1 VLIGNA
7 PVSWGVFEVE
17 SGGAQLPWP
26 TVLDEIAAAGYE
38 GTELGPYGYLPTE
51 PARLADE
58 VERRNLRLASA
69 FHPIAPLGDPM
80 EELAKAATVAATLAE
95 LGCGAI
101 VLACA
106 QTPDRAAVS
115 GRVRPEDALA
125 GEGWRRFVDV
135 VRRAAEAGAER
146 GLRAYFHHHAA
157 TYVET
162 PDEVAR
168 LLDDVPADALGL
180 CLDTGH
186 YAYGGGDPMAAVRG
200 YGDRIGYLHL
210 KDLRRE
216 RLGEARRRGLSFMEA
231 VREGVFCELGR
242 GDADVGS
249 VVRALVD
256 GGYAGWCIVEQDRV
270 VDGSTP
276 PEEPGRAAAVSR
288 EFLREVLGR

>member
-1 VLIGNA
+1 MLIGNA

-26 TVLDEIAAAGYE
+26 RVLDEIAAAGYE

-58 VERRNLRLASA
+58 LARRGLKLASA
-69 FHPIAPLGDPM
+69 FHPIAPLGEPA
-80 EELAKAATVAATLAE
+80 EELRRAKTVAATLAE

-115 GRVRPEDALA
+115 GRVRPEDGLA
-125 GEGWRRFVDV
+125 DEGWRRFVDV
-135 VRRAAEAGAER
+135 VHRAAEAGAER

-168 LLDDVPADALGL
+168 LLADVPAEALGL

-186 YAYGGGDPMAAVRG
+186 FAYGGGEPMAAIRA

-216 RLGEARRRGLSFMEA
+216 RLAEARQRGLSFMEA
-231 VREGVFCELGR
+231 VRDGVFCELGR
-242 GDADVGS
+242 GDADVGA
-249 VVRALVD
+249 VVRALTE

-270 VDGSTP
+270 VDASTP
-276 PEEPGRAAAVSR
+276 PDEPRRDAETSR
-288 EFLREVLGR
+288 RFLLEVLGR

>member
-1 VLIGNA
+1 MLIGNA

-26 TVLDEIAAAGYE
+26 RVLDEIAAAGYE
-38 GTELGPYGYLPTE
+38 GTELGPYGYLPTD
-51 PARLADE
+51 PAQLADE
-58 VERRNLRLASA
+58 LRVRGLRLASA
-69 FHPIAPLGDPM
+69 FHPIAPLGDPA
-80 EELAKAATVAATLAE
+80 EELRRAETVVATLAE
-95 LGCGAI
+95 LGCDAL

-106 QTPDRAAVS
+106 QTPDRERIA
-115 GRVRPEDALA
+115 GRVRAQDALA
-125 GEGWRRFVDV
+125 GDGWRRFVEM

-168 LLDDVPADALGL
+168 LLADVPAEALGL

-186 YAYGGGDPMAAVRG
+186 FAFGGGEPMAAVQE

-210 KDLRRE
+210 KDLRRDG
-216 RLGEARRRGLSFMEA
+216 LAEARRRGLSFMAA

-242 GDADVGS
+242 GDADVAA
-249 VVRALVD
+249 VVGALVAR
-256 GGYAGWCIVEQDRV
+256 GYAGWCIVEQDRV
-270 VDGSTP
+270 VDAATP
-276 PEEPGRAAAVSR
+276 PDEPRRAAEVSR
-288 EFLREVLGR
+288 EFLRGVLGR

>member
-1 VLIGNA
+1 MLIGNA

-26 TVLDEIAAAGYE
+26 QVLDEIAATGYE

-51 PARLADE
+51 PARLAE
-58 VERRNLRLASA
+58 ELKKRELRLASA
-69 FHPIAPLGDPM
+69 FHPIAPLGDPA
-80 EELAKAATVAATLAE
+80 EELRRAETVAATLAE
-95 LGCGAI
+95 LGCDAL

-115 GRVRPEDALA
+115 GRVRPEDALD
-125 GEGWRRFVDV
+125 GNGWRRFVEM

-146 GLRAYFHHHAA
+146 DLHAYFHHHAA

-168 LLDDVPADALGL
+168 LLDAVPAEALGL

-186 YAYGGGDPMAAVRG
+186 FAFGGGEPMAAVQQ

-216 RLGEARRRGLSFMEA
+216 ALADARRRGLSFMEA
-231 VREGVFCELGR
+231 VRDGVFCELGR
-242 GDADVGS
+242 GDADVDA
-249 VVRALVD
+249 VVRALTAT
-256 GGYAGWCIVEQDRV
+256 GYAGWCIVEQDRV
-270 VDGSTP
+270 VDAATP
-276 PEEPGRAAAVSR
+276 ADEPRRSAEISRA
-288 EFLREVLGR
+288 FMREVLGR